1 MTRLERTQGQ
11 VAAPRRV
18 DAALRDT
25 MALLELVGREEQV
38 LVRLRG
44 CVVELEAIRRARSVL
59 GDRTESEVAE
69 AARELTDGGGDGAG
83 PAAAAGG
90 GWGR

>member
-1 MTRLERTQGQ
+1 MTGRRAQEQ
-11 VAAPRRV
+11 VVEPRRV

-25 MALLELVGREEQV
+25 MALLELVRREEQV

-44 CVVELEAIRRARSVL
+44 CVVELDAIHRARAVL
-59 GDRTESEVAE
+59 AERTESEVVEADHRLHAE
-69 AARELTDGGGDGAG
+69 DDGTAA
-83 PAAAAGG
+83 G